1 MVSKYR
7 SKITKIDG
15 IKFHSKK
22 EALRYKELINLK
34 NNGMIKDL
42 ILQPVFILQEKFKYE
57 NKTIR
62 AIKYIADFQWTDSYS
77 GAIIVEDVKGFKTEI
92 YKLKRK
98 LFLYKFPN
106 INFVEV

>member
-1 MVSKYR
+1 MVNKYR
-7 SKITKIDG
+7 SKITEIDG

-22 EALRYKELINLK
+22 EALRYRELTKLK
-34 NNGMIKDL
+34 KAGMIKDL
-42 ILQPVFILQEKFKYE
+42 ILQPVFILQEKFKYKNE
-57 NKTIR
+57 TIR
-62 AIKYIADFQWTDSYS
+62 AIKYIADFQWTNNYT
-77 GAIIVEDVKGFKTEI
+77 GATIVEDVKGFKTEI